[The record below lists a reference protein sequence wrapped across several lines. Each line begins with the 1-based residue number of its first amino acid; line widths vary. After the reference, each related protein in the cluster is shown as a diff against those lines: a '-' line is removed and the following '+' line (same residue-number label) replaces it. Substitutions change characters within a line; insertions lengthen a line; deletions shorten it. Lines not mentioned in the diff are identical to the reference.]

1 MAGDKDGL
9 VSELREL
16 RDKLLPTMERDRA
29 RVEAEGRPFN
39 VLDWML
45 GRPISEKYPAGPP
58 FRVRG
63 VAALGNIQALD
74 ACATN
79 LHRGTML
86 TPSRTQPNFPPNTAA
101 AAAAR
106 AAHPAELHR

>member
-63 VAALGNIQALD
+63 VAALGNSQALD
-74 ACATN
+74 ACAKN

-86 TPSRTQPNFPPNTAA
+86 TRSRIAHATQFPSEFRRRSRCQGSPPC
-101 AAAAR
+101 
-106 AAHPAELHR
+106 